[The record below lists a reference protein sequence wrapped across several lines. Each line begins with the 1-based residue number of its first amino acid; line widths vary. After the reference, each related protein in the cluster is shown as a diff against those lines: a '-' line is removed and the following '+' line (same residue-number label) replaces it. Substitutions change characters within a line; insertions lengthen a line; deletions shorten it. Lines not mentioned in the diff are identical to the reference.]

1 MIDPR
6 DKLNQYKHQL
16 NSLLLWVVNQ
26 KKNVLLII
34 KI

>member
-6 DKLNQYKHQL
+6 DKLNQYKQQL
-16 NSLLLWVVNQ
+16 NNLLLWVVN